1 MPVLLGVAQTDRMPW
16 RPLSRP
22 CPLSSLALYLEALFI
37 QFFLF
42 DRCFAS
48 NADQPHGKLSDGR
61 SIPLLGLGTWKH
73 TPEQAAAAV
82 ECALDTGYKH
92 IDCATAYSNHEAI
105 GEVFN
110 SKFSGGG
117 LKRED
122 IWITSKLFNSD
133 HASPSVRIA
142 HADTSG
148 QWPNLKTN
156 VKL

>member
-1 MPVLLGVAQTDRMPW
+1 MASMPHFAWNAGCSAAYCPDRHVLW
-16 RPLSRP
+16 RTLSRP
-22 CPLSSLALYLEALFI
+22 CRLYFLAPSLDLSFVNALLSL
-37 QFFLF
+37 

-48 NADQPHGKLSDGR
+48 TADQPHGKLSDGR

-105 GEVFN
+105 GEVFK

-122 IWITSKLFNSD
+122 VWITSKLFNSD
-133 HASPSVRIA
+133 HASPSVRTV
-142 HADTSG
+142 HAGTSG
-148 QWPNLKTN
+148 
-156 VKL
+156 